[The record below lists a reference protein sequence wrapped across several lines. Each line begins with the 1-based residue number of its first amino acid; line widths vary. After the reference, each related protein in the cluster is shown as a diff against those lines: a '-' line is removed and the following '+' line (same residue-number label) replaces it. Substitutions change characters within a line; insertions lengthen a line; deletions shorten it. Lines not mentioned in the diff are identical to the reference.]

1 MCFRSCQ
8 PSVRDGEFRCK
19 FVRQKL
25 ESEER
30 NILLTILRT
39 TGVVT
44 LIEEDKAGRMVAVR
58 FCGVLVRSSKS
69 AGSCVFHV

>member
-1 MCFRSCQ
+1 
-8 PSVRDGEFRCK
+8 
-19 FVRQKL
+19 VRQKL

-44 LIEEDKAGRMVAVR
+44 LIEEDKVGRMVAVR

-69 AGSCVFHV
+69 AGSYVFHV